1 MYDYAKSFSR
11 KKKEGKE
18 VMKFHKYE
26 AKNLTEA
33 VSKAILDL
41 SVPEED
47 LIINIIEEKSGLFK
61 KCIIEVTTINEVI
74 HFIKENITEITKL
87 MNIEVN
93 QEVRRRE
100 NVINITLFSSNNS
113 ILIGKNGKTITAL
126 QTIIKQILYTQI
138 KDNVKIVLDVENYKE
153 KRMKNIS
160 FLAQKIAREVAET
173 KVEVQLERMNSY
185 ERRLVHEAL
194 AENKYV
200 YTESIGEEPN
210 RCVVIKPR
218 ED

>member
-1 MYDYAKSFSR
+1 
-11 KKKEGKE
+11 
-18 VMKFHKYE
+18 MKFSKYE

-33 VSKAILDL
+33 TSKAILDL

-47 LIINIIEEKSGLFK
+47 LIINVIEEKNGLFK

-74 HFIKENITEITKL
+74 HFIKENINEITKL

-126 QTIIKQILYTQI
+126 QTLMKQILYTEV
-138 KDNVKIVLDVENYKE
+138 KDKVKLVLDVENYKE
-153 KRMKNIS
+153 KRMKNIG
-160 FLAQKIAREVAET
+160 FLAKKIAREVAET

-194 AENKYV
+194 SENKYV